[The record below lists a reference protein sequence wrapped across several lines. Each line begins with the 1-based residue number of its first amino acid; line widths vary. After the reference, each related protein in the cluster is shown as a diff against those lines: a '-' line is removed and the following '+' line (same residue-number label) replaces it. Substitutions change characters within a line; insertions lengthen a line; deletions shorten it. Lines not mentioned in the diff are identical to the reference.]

1 MGSDEVKFKKA
12 TKWNNTARQA
22 QLKARWVS
30 GFTDTLLMGQPV
42 KRQV

>member
-12 TKWNNTARQA
+12 TKWNNTARAA
-22 QLKARWVS
+22 QLKARWES
-30 GFTDTLLMGQPV
+30 GFIDSLLMGQPV